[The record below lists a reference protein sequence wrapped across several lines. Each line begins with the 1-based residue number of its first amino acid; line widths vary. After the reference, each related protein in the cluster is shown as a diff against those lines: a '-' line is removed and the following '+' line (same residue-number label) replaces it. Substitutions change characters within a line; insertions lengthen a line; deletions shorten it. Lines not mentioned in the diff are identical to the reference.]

1 MTPEDIATTRH
12 VVALITA
19 LGDDTDPAKAF
30 NAYLFEGMTPKEFM
44 TVVLAL
50 GCWARIAAEMLAKE
64 IGLSLEEFL
73 SIGSVRLEADDD

>member
-19 LGDDTDPAKAF
+19 LGSTDDPGKAF
-30 NAYLFEGMTPKEFM
+30 NAYLYEAITPKEFT
-44 TVVLAL
+44 TVVMAL

-64 IGLSLEEFL
+64 IGLSTEDFL
-73 SIGSVRLEADDD
+73 AIGSVRLEADDE